1 MGSWKFRNAYS
12 ENKNAYS
19 GNKNAYSGKGSP

>member
-12 ENKNAYS
+12 ENKNAFS
-19 GNKNAYSGKGSP
+19 GNKNAYSDKGSP

>member
-12 ENKNAYS
+12 ENKNAFS

>member
-19 GNKNAYSGKGSP
+19 GNKNAYSGKSSP

>member
-19 GNKNAYSGKGSP
+19 ENKNAYSGKGSP